1 METIIKEILYRNG
14 DKFSIYPFSDS
25 HLGAKESAEQT
36 LSHTIQECA
45 ALGRFGLAVG
55 VGDWLDCIVKNDK
68 RFRMNGLAGWVEPS
82 NIIDSQRRHCTDI
95 FRPLVEAGQLIAIG
109 SGNHEE
115 AIHNH
120 HDDDITRNICRD
132 LHTPYAG
139 YTAFII
145 LKFHNVVSGVT
156 HIRKIHSWHGAGAA
170 QSAGARLNRLISLV
184 NDIEADIYL
193 MGHLH
198 AMTAHTPDRLKVDD
212 YGHIHSI
219 RLAATITGSWL
230 KTYDQPETG
239 VILDPTY
246 GEEKGYKPSRIG
258 CPIIRIDPEKFESPY
273 DNAVTVE
280 S

>member
-145 LKFHNVVSGVT
+145 LKFRQHCFWRYPYPQDSFLARCGCGTIRWRTLEPPYQSGQR
-156 HIRKIHSWHGAGAA
+156 HRSRHLSHGSSARYDGAYPRPA
-170 QSAGARLNRLISLV
+170 
-184 NDIEADIYL
+184 
-193 MGHLH
+193 
-198 AMTAHTPDRLKVDD
+198 
-212 YGHIHSI
+212 
-219 RLAATITGSWL
+219 
-230 KTYDQPETG
+230 
-239 VILDPTY
+239 
-246 GEEKGYKPSRIG
+246 
-258 CPIIRIDPEKFESPY
+258 ES
-273 DNAVTVE
+273 
-280 S
+280 